1 MQTDM
6 FEMVGKWN

>member
-1 MQTDM
+1 MQADM